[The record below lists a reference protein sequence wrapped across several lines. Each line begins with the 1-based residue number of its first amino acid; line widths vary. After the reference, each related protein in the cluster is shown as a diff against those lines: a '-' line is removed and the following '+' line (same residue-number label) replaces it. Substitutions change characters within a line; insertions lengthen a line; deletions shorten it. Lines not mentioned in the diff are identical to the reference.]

1 MVPAESVNGIR
12 WSLSPNSCQL
22 NNGADPL
29 RLRRERWEYRSRQPY
44 VVAAMLGN
52 AEEMSRYLLENTESA
67 NPYMRVMPASMIDGA
82 HRGYDRRKYAKL
94 VRRAAWNILRPFVQD
109 EESIEG
115 SRLQTSRLD
124 TYF

>member
-29 RLRRERWEYRSRQPY
+29 RLRRERWESRSRQPY
-44 VVAAMLGN
+44 FVAAMLGN
-52 AEEMSRYLLENTESA
+52 AEEMSRYLLVNTESV

-82 HRGYDRRKYAKL
+82 HRGYHRRKYAKL
-94 VRRAAWNILRPFVQD
+94 VRRAAWNILRPFVRD

-115 SRLQTSRLD
+115 NRQRESRLD
-124 TYF
+124 TNY